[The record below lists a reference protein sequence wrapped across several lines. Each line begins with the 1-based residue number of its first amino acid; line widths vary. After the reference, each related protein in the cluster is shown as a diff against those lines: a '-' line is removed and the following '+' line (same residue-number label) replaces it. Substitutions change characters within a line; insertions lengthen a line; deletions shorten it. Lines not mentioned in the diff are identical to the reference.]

1 MRPGVLAPLGGVGA
15 SLALIGAY
23 VLAGE
28 LTKTDSIAAALAAY
42 EYVLRPV
49 VKKSQS
55 VPKLV
60 PRLVHPRSR
69 AGVTILRAVQRLV
82 ATPFISTAR
91 CQGADA
97 GSAGVHA
104 AGLSIVPQS
113 LPGLTLI
120 RKPHSPERPFF
131 FSNSLLS
138 FDPAMPRIRLRFQTL
153 LFGLPAFM
161 RCASLE
167 PDGMFS

>member
-1 MRPGVLAPLGGVGA
+1 MEAAEDFWFDDLRQVKIDRWSNGPVVLLGDAAWCVTPLGGVGA

-69 AGVTILRAVQRLV
+69 TGVRILRAVQRWV
-82 ATPFISTAR
+82 ATPFISKRAAR
-91 CQGADA
+91 ALTPA
-97 GSAGVHA
+97 V
-104 AGLSIVPQS
+104 QS
-113 LPGLTLI
+113 FTLPDY
-120 RKPHSPERPFF
+120 R
-131 FSNSLLS
+131 
-138 FDPAMPRIRLRFQTL
+138 
-153 LFGLPAFM
+153 
-161 RCASLE
+161 
-167 PDGMFS
+167 